1 MIRITCETLHTLAL
15 EELTEFQ
22 GGLKIRDKSDIEKI
36 RKSIIDYGF
45 ATPFFIWRNDAT
57 NYVLDGHG
65 RVKALQAMQQAGE
78 IIPPLPVVYV
88 DCKDESTARNLLLR
102 INSTYGLMTADTVR
116 DFIKDLNI
124 AIEDIRLPCGTIDLS
139 FMQEEADTKD
149 DDKAPAAIME
159 APPISKIGE
168 IYELGWHRLICGDS
182 SKDDVLSA
190 VMGDSKADLIL
201 TDPPYNVDLSSKN
214 ACLNR
219 YNKGFRIQ
227 TPIKNDNLRESQFKD
242 FLTKAFV
249 SMFAA
254 AKAGAAFYIFYA
266 QVNSDLFINAL
277 KNAGY
282 KPHQYLVWVKNVFT
296 LSFADYKWKHEPI
309 MYGWKDGASHNFYGA
324 LNLSTVFDK
333 KKDIEKMTKEELKAE
348 LKRIENTMSQDIIY
362 EKKPPRNTEHPTMKP
377 VELLT
382 TLIKNSTKSEDIV
395 LDPFG
400 GSGTTLIAAA
410 KTGRTARLV
419 ELDPHYCDV
428 IRRRWTKWAKEN
440 GYAVGSGGLE

>member
-22 GGLKIRDKSDIEKI
+22 GGLKIRGESDIEKI
-36 RKSIIDYGF
+36 RKSITDYGF

-65 RVKALQAMQQAGE
+65 RVKALQAMQHAGE

-88 DCKDESTARNLLLR
+88 DCKDESAARNLLLR

-149 DDKAPAAIME
+149 DDKAPAAIMDT
-159 APPISKIGE
+159 PPISKTGE

-182 SKDDVLSA
+182 TEDGILSA

-201 TDPPYNVDLSSKN
+201 TDPPYNVDYAGKTDEKLK
-214 ACLNR
+214 
-219 YNKGFRIQ
+219 ID
-227 TPIKNDNLRESQFKD
+227 NDKKDSAAFTD

-249 SMFAA
+249 SMFAT

-282 KPHQYLVWVKNVFT
+282 KPHQYLVWVKNIFT
-296 LSFADYKWKHEPI
+296 LSFTDYKWKHEPI

-333 KKDIEKMTKEELKAE
+333 KKDIEKMSKEELKTE
-348 LKRIENTMSQDIIY
+348 LKRIANSIPQDIIY
-362 EKKPPRNTEHPTMKP
+362 EKKPPRNTEHPAMKP

-419 ELDPHYCDV
+419 ESDPHYCDV
-428 IRRRWTKWAKEN
+428 IRRRWTKWAKDN

>member
-1 MIRITCETLHTLAL
+1 MIRITCETLHTLTL

-22 GGLKIRDKSDIEKI
+22 GGLKIRDESDIEKI
-36 RKSIIDYGF
+36 QKSITDYGF
-45 ATPFFIWRNDAT
+45 ATPFFIWRNGAT

-88 DCKDESTARNLLLR
+88 DCKDESAAKNLLLR
-102 INSTYGLMTADTVR
+102 INSTYGSMTADTVR

-149 DDKAPAAIME
+149 DDKAPAAIMD
-159 APPISKIGE
+159 APPISKTGE
-168 IYELGWHRLICGDS
+168 IYELEWHRLICGNS
-182 SKDDVLSA
+182 TEDDILSA

-201 TDPPYNVDLSSKN
+201 TDPPYNVDYAGKTDEKLK
-214 ACLNR
+214 
-219 YNKGFRIQ
+219 ID
-227 TPIKNDNLRESQFKD
+227 NDKKDSAAFTD

-249 SMFAA
+249 SMFAT

-282 KPHQYLVWVKNVFT
+282 KPHQYLVWVKNIFT

-333 KKDIEKMTKEELKAE
+333 KKDIEKMSKEELKTE
-348 LKRIENTMSQDIIY
+348 LKRIANSIPQDIIY

-419 ELDPHYCDV
+419 ESDPHYCDV
-428 IRRRWTKWAKEN
+428 IRRRWTKWAKDN

>member
-22 GGLKIRDKSDIEKI
+22 GGLKIRDESDIEKI
-36 RKSIIDYGF
+36 RKSITDYGF
-45 ATPFFIWRNDAT
+45 ATPFFIWRNGAT

-65 RVKALQAMQQAGE
+65 RVKALQAMQHAGE

-88 DCKDESTARNLLLR
+88 DCKDESAARNLLLR

-116 DFIKDLNI
+116 DFIKDLSI
-124 AIEDIRLPCGTIDLS
+124 AIEDIRLPSGTIDLS

-182 SKDDVLSA
+182 AEDDILSA

-201 TDPPYNVDLSSKN
+201 TDPPYNVDYTGKTDDKLK
-214 ACLNR
+214 LD
-219 YNKGFRIQ
+219 
-227 TPIKNDNLRESQFKD
+227 NDKKD
-242 FLTKAFV
+242 SAAFTSFLTKAFV

-266 QVNSDLFINAL
+266 QGNSDLFINAL

-348 LKRIENTMSQDIIY
+348 LKRIENSIPQDIIY

>member
-22 GGLKIRDKSDIEKI
+22 GGLKIRGESDIEKI
-36 RKSIIDYGF
+36 RKSITDYGF

-65 RVKALQAMQQAGE
+65 RVKALQAMQHAGE

-88 DCKDESTARNLLLR
+88 DCKDESAARNLLLR

-116 DFIKDLNI
+116 DFIKDLSI
-124 AIEDIRLPCGTIDLS
+124 ASEDIRLPCGTIDLS

-149 DDKAPAAIME
+149 DDKAPAAIMDT
-159 APPISKIGE
+159 PPISKTGE

-182 SKDDVLSA
+182 TEDDILSA

-201 TDPPYNVDLSSKN
+201 TDPPYNVDYAGKTDEKLK
-214 ACLNR
+214 
-219 YNKGFRIQ
+219 ID
-227 TPIKNDNLRESQFKD
+227 NDKKDSAAFTD

-249 SMFAA
+249 SMFAT

-282 KPHQYLVWVKNVFT
+282 KPHQYLVWVKNIFT
-296 LSFADYKWKHEPI
+296 LSFADYKWRHEPI

-333 KKDIEKMTKEELKAE
+333 KKDIEKMSKEELKTE
-348 LKRIENTMSQDIIY
+348 LKRIANSIPQDIIY

-382 TLIKNSTKSEDIV
+382 TFIKNSTKSEDIV

-419 ELDPHYCDV
+419 ESDPHYCDV
-428 IRRRWTKWAKEN
+428 IRRRWTKWAKDN

>member
-22 GGLKIRDKSDIEKI
+22 GGLKIRGESDIEKI
-36 RKSIIDYGF
+36 RKSITDYGF

-65 RVKALQAMQQAGE
+65 RVKALQAMQHAGE
-78 IIPPLPVVYV
+78 INPPLPVVYV
-88 DCKDESTARNLLLR
+88 DCKDESAARNLLLR

-116 DFIKDLNI
+116 DFIKDLSI

-149 DDKAPAAIME
+149 DDKAPAAIMDT
-159 APPISKIGE
+159 PPISKTGE

-182 SKDDVLSA
+182 TEDDILSA

-201 TDPPYNVDLSSKN
+201 TDPPYNVDYAGKTDEKLK
-214 ACLNR
+214 
-219 YNKGFRIQ
+219 ID
-227 TPIKNDNLRESQFKD
+227 NDKKDSAAFTD

-249 SMFAA
+249 SMFAT

-282 KPHQYLVWVKNVFT
+282 KPHQYLVWVKNIFT

-333 KKDIEKMTKEELKAE
+333 KKDIEKMSKEELKTE
-348 LKRIENTMSQDIIY
+348 LKRIANSIPQDIIY

-382 TLIKNSTKSEDIV
+382 TFIKNSTKSEDIV

-419 ELDPHYCDV
+419 ESDPHYCDV
-428 IRRRWTKWAKEN
+428 IRRRWTKWAKDN

>member
-1 MIRITCETLHTLAL
+1 MIRITCETLHTLTL

-22 GGLKIRDKSDIEKI
+22 GGLKIRDESDIEKI
-36 RKSIIDYGF
+36 RKSITDYGF
-45 ATPFFIWRNDAT
+45 ATPFFIWRNGAT

-65 RVKALQAMQQAGE
+65 RVKALQTMQQAGE

-88 DCKDESTARNLLLR
+88 DCKDESAARNLLLR
-102 INSTYGLMTADTVR
+102 INSTYGSMTADTVR

-149 DDKAPAAIME
+149 DDKAPAAIMD
-159 APPISKIGE
+159 APPISKTGE

-182 SKDDVLSA
+182 TEDDILSA

-201 TDPPYNVDLSSKN
+201 TDPPYNVDYAGKTDEKLK
-214 ACLNR
+214 
-219 YNKGFRIQ
+219 ID
-227 TPIKNDNLRESQFKD
+227 NDKKDSAAFTD

-249 SMFAA
+249 SMFAT

-282 KPHQYLVWVKNVFT
+282 KPHQYLVWVKNIFT
-296 LSFADYKWKHEPI
+296 LSFTDYKWKHEPI

-333 KKDIEKMTKEELKAE
+333 KKDIEKMSKEELKTE
-348 LKRIENTMSQDIIY
+348 LKRIANSIPQDIIY

-419 ELDPHYCDV
+419 ESDPHYCDV
-428 IRRRWTKWAKEN
+428 IRRRWTKWAKDN

>member
-1 MIRITCETLHTLAL
+1 MIRITCETLHTLTL

-22 GGLKIRDKSDIEKI
+22 GGLKIRDESDIEKI
-36 RKSIIDYGF
+36 QKSITDYGF
-45 ATPFFIWRNDAT
+45 ATPFFIWRNGAT

-88 DCKDESTARNLLLR
+88 DCKDESAAKNLLLR
-102 INSTYGLMTADTVR
+102 INSTYGSMTADTVR

-124 AIEDIRLPCGTIDLS
+124 AIEDIRLLCGTIDLS

-149 DDKAPAAIME
+149 DDKAPAAIMD
-159 APPISKIGE
+159 APPISKTGE

-182 SKDDVLSA
+182 TEDDILSA

-201 TDPPYNVDLSSKN
+201 TDPPYNVDYAGKTDEKLK
-214 ACLNR
+214 
-219 YNKGFRIQ
+219 ID
-227 TPIKNDNLRESQFKD
+227 NDKKDSAAFTD

-249 SMFAA
+249 SMFAT

-282 KPHQYLVWVKNVFT
+282 KPHQYLVWVKNIFT
-296 LSFADYKWKHEPI
+296 LSFTDYKWKHEPI

-333 KKDIEKMTKEELKAE
+333 KKDIEKMSKEELKTE
-348 LKRIENTMSQDIIY
+348 LKRIANSIPQDIIY
-362 EKKPPRNTEHPTMKP
+362 EKKPLRNTEHPTMKP

-419 ELDPHYCDV
+419 ESDPHYCDV
-428 IRRRWTKWAKEN
+428 IRRRWTKWAKDN

>member
-1 MIRITCETLHTLAL
+1 MIRITCETLHTLTL

-22 GGLKIRDKSDIEKI
+22 GGLKIRDESDIEKI
-36 RKSIIDYGF
+36 RKSITDYGF
-45 ATPFFIWRNDAT
+45 ATPFFIWRNGAT

-65 RVKALQAMQQAGE
+65 RVKALQTMQQAGE

-88 DCKDESTARNLLLR
+88 DCKDESAARNLLLR
-102 INSTYGLMTADTVR
+102 INSTYGSMTADTVR

-149 DDKAPAAIME
+149 DDKAPAAIMD
-159 APPISKIGE
+159 APPISKTGE

-182 SKDDVLSA
+182 TEDDILSA

-201 TDPPYNVDLSSKN
+201 TDPPYNVDYAGKTDEKLK
-214 ACLNR
+214 
-219 YNKGFRIQ
+219 ID
-227 TPIKNDNLRESQFKD
+227 NDKKDSAAFTD

-249 SMFAA
+249 SMFAT

-282 KPHQYLVWVKNVFT
+282 KPHQYLVWVKNIFT
-296 LSFADYKWKHEPI
+296 LSFTDYKWKHEPI

-333 KKDIEKMTKEELKAE
+333 KKDIEKMSKEELKTE
-348 LKRIENTMSQDIIY
+348 LKRIANSIPQDIIY

-419 ELDPHYCDV
+419 ESGPHYCDV
-428 IRRRWTKWAKEN
+428 IRRRWTKWAKDN

>member
-22 GGLKIRDKSDIEKI
+22 GGLKIRDESDIEKI
-36 RKSIIDYGF
+36 QKSITDYGF
-45 ATPFFIWRNDAT
+45 ATPFFIWRNGAT

-88 DCKDESTARNLLLR
+88 DCKDESAAKNLLLR
-102 INSTYGLMTADTVR
+102 INSTYGSMTADTVR

-149 DDKAPAAIME
+149 DDKAPAAIMD
-159 APPISKIGE
+159 APPISKTGE
-168 IYELGWHRLICGDS
+168 IYELGWHRLICGNS
-182 SKDDVLSA
+182 TEDDILSA

-201 TDPPYNVDLSSKN
+201 TDPPYNVDYAGKTDEKLK
-214 ACLNR
+214 
-219 YNKGFRIQ
+219 ID
-227 TPIKNDNLRESQFKD
+227 NDKKDSAAFTD

-249 SMFAA
+249 SMFAT

-282 KPHQYLVWVKNVFT
+282 KPHQYLVWVKNIFT

-333 KKDIEKMTKEELKAE
+333 KKDIEKMSKEELKTE
-348 LKRIENTMSQDIIY
+348 LKRIANSIPQDIIY

-419 ELDPHYCDV
+419 ESDPHYCDV
-428 IRRRWTKWAKEN
+428 IRRRWTKWAKDN

>member
-1 MIRITCETLHTLAL
+1 MIRITCETLHTLTL

-22 GGLKIRDKSDIEKI
+22 GGLKIRDESDIEKI
-36 RKSIIDYGF
+36 RKSITDYGF
-45 ATPFFIWRNDAT
+45 ATPFFIWRNGAT

-65 RVKALQAMQQAGE
+65 RVKALQTMQQAGE

-88 DCKDESTARNLLLR
+88 DCKDESAARNLLLR
-102 INSTYGLMTADTVR
+102 INSTYGSMTADTVR

-149 DDKAPAAIME
+149 DDKAPAAIMD

-182 SKDDVLSA
+182 TEDDILSA

-201 TDPPYNVDLSSKN
+201 TDPPYNVDYAGKTDEKLK
-214 ACLNR
+214 
-219 YNKGFRIQ
+219 ID
-227 TPIKNDNLRESQFKD
+227 NDKKDSAAFTD

-249 SMFAA
+249 SMFAT

-282 KPHQYLVWVKNVFT
+282 KPHQYLVWVKNIFT

-333 KKDIEKMTKEELKAE
+333 KKDIEKMSKEELKTE
-348 LKRIENTMSQDIIY
+348 LKRIANSIPQDIIY

-400 GSGTTLIAAA
+400 GSGTTLIAAT

-419 ELDPHYCDV
+419 ESDPHYCDV
-428 IRRRWTKWAKEN
+428 IRRRWTKWAKDN

>member
-22 GGLKIRDKSDIEKI
+22 GGLKIRDESDIEKI
-36 RKSIIDYGF
+36 RKSITDYGF
-45 ATPFFIWRNDAT
+45 ATPFFIWRNGAT

-65 RVKALQAMQQAGE
+65 RVKALQAMQHAGE

-88 DCKDESTARNLLLR
+88 DCKDESAARNLLLR

-149 DDKAPAAIME
+149 DDKAPAAIMD
-159 APPISKIGE
+159 APPISKTGE

-182 SKDDVLSA
+182 IEDDILSA

-201 TDPPYNVDLSSKN
+201 TDPPYNVDYAGKTDEKLK
-214 ACLNR
+214 
-219 YNKGFRIQ
+219 ID
-227 TPIKNDNLRESQFKD
+227 NDKKDSAAFTD

-249 SMFAA
+249 SMFAT

-282 KPHQYLVWVKNVFT
+282 KPHQYLVWVKNIFT

-333 KKDIEKMTKEELKAE
+333 KKDIEKMSKEELKTE
-348 LKRIENTMSQDIIY
+348 LKRIANSIPQDIIY

-419 ELDPHYCDV
+419 ESDPHYCDV
-428 IRRRWTKWAKEN
+428 IRRRWTKWAKDN